1 MVAPTIVQRCPN
13 TVRRPIATPIPGLPM
28 TVQFSSTA
36 EPAPIETAS
45 AWERI
50 TNPCDR

>member
-1 MVAPTIVQRCPN
+1 
-13 TVRRPIATPIPGLPM
+13 M

-45 AWERI
+45 SWERI